1 MKFLRLSLFIFV
13 VFIFLTSFANAQT
26 NDIVEVNLFYSPTCS
41 HCTAE
46 RTFFDNMQKKY
57 KELVVNRYDITN
69 TNNVEKLKEYYS
81 RYNVSKQEFGMV
93 PITFINNEYFLGF
106 DNTTKLNLE
115 SRIGKFIE
123 ECRTQTI
130 QNNCDQKTQLEGVSK
145 KDQIKIP
152 FFGIINVGGVHPF
165 LLSAIF
171 GFLDGF
177 NACALM
183 ALAFLLAVLVGTG
196 NRKRVLIIGGTFVF
210 VSGFVYFMFIS
221 AWLNLFM
228 FIGYIKIA
236 SIIVSLLVI
245 FFGITLLRE
254 YIVKIVCKVCDTPA
268 NKKESLLTKFQR
280 KIFSKMSQVGKDSV
294 SIWVA
299 IPIVAA
305 LAAGVNTIELFCS
318 LGFPM
323 AYTKILTSYNLSSIT
338 YYLYILVY
346 IFFYVLD
353 QLVILLIALFSL
365 KIKMISENNI
375 RIVKLISGIFLLILG
390 IIILINPGIIS
401 SI

>member
-1 MKFLRLSLFIFV
+1 MKFLRTFLF
-13 VFIFLTSFANAQT
+13 VFIFSLIFPIFSYAQT
-26 NDIVEVNLFYSPTCS
+26 NKVEVDLFYSPTCS

-46 RTFFDNMQKKY
+46 RKFFDEIQPKFP
-57 KELVVNRYDITN
+57 ELVVNRYDITKQE
-69 TNNVEKLKEYYS
+69 NVDKLSEYYKK
-81 RYNVSKQEFGMV
+81 YNVSNQEYGMV

-106 DNTTKLNLE
+106 DKDTAINLE
-115 SRIGKFIE
+115 SKIAKYIA
-123 ECRTQTI
+123 ECKKPVI
-130 QNNCDQKTQLEGVSK
+130 DQKCDEQLDGISK
-145 KDQIKIP
+145 KEQIKIP
-152 FFGIINVGGVHPF
+152 LLGTISVSGIHPF
-165 LLSAIF
+165 LLSSIF

-196 NRKRVLIIGGTFVF
+196 DRKRVLIIGGTFVF
-210 VSGFVYFMFIS
+210 VSGLVYFMFIS

-228 FIGYIKIA
+228 FISYIKIA
-236 SIIVSLLVI
+236 SIIIALLVM
-245 FFGITLLRE
+245 FFGFTLLRE
-254 YIVKIVCKVCDTPA
+254 YFVKIVCKICDTPE
-268 NKKESLLTKFQR
+268 NKKESLITKLQR
-280 KIFSKMSQVGKDSV
+280 KIFSKMSSVGKSSV

-299 IPIVAA
+299 IPIVAM

-323 AYTKILTSYNLSSIT
+323 AYTKILTTYNLQPLT

-353 QLVILLIALFSL
+353 QLVILFIALYSL
-365 KIKMISENNI
+365 KITMISEKNLG
-375 RIVKLISGIFLLILG
+375 IVKLISGIFLIVLG

-401 SI
+401 SIN

>member
-1 MKFLRLSLFIFV
+1 MKFLRTFLF
-13 VFIFLTSFANAQT
+13 VFIFSLIFPIFSYAQT
-26 NDIVEVNLFYSPTCS
+26 NKVEVDLFYSPTCS

-46 RTFFDNMQKKY
+46 RKFFDEIQPKFP
-57 KELVVNRYDITN
+57 ELVVNRYDITKQE
-69 TNNVEKLKEYYS
+69 NVEKLEEYYKK
-81 RYNVSKQEFGMV
+81 YNVSNQEYGMV

-106 DNTTKLNLE
+106 DKDTAINLE
-115 SRIGKFIE
+115 SKITKYVA
-123 ECRTQTI
+123 ECKKPVI
-130 QNNCDQKTQLEGVSK
+130 DQKCDKQLDGISK
-145 KDQIKIP
+145 KEQIKIP
-152 FFGIINVGGVHPF
+152 LLGTISVSGIHPF
-165 LLSAIF
+165 LLSSIF

-196 NRKRVLIIGGTFVF
+196 DRKRVLIIGGTFVF
-210 VSGFVYFMFIS
+210 VSGLVYFMFIS

-228 FIGYIKIA
+228 FISYIKIA
-236 SIIVSLLVI
+236 SIIIALLVM
-245 FFGITLLRE
+245 FFGFTLLRE
-254 YIVKIVCKVCDTPA
+254 YIVKIVCKICDTPE
-268 NKKESLLTKFQR
+268 NKKESLITKLQR
-280 KIFSKMSQVGKDSV
+280 KIFSKMSAVGKSSV

-299 IPIVAA
+299 IPIVAM

-323 AYTKILTSYNLSSIT
+323 AYTKILTTYNLPPLT

-353 QLVILLIALFSL
+353 QLVILFIALYSL
-365 KIKMISENNI
+365 KITVISEKNLG
-375 RIVKLISGIFLLILG
+375 IVKLISGIFLIVLG

-401 SI
+401 SIN

>member
-1 MKFLRLSLFIFV
+1 MKFLKTFLFLLSIL
-13 VFIFLTSFANAQT
+13 FANFSYAQE
-26 NDIVEVNLFYSPTCS
+26 NKIIVDFFYSPTCS

-46 RTFFDNMQKKY
+46 RKFFDEMQPIFP
-57 KELVVNRYDITN
+57 ELVVNRYNITEKEN
-69 TNNVEKLKEYYS
+69 IDKLKEYYKN
-81 RYNVSKQEFGMV
+81 YNVSEQEYGLV
-93 PITFINNEYFLGF
+93 PITFINDEHFVGF
-106 DNTTKLNLE
+106 DKTIKANLE
-115 SRIGKFIE
+115 SKITKYSA
-123 ECRTQTI
+123 ECKKPI
-130 QNNCDQKTQLEGVSK
+130 IDQKCDEQLEGVSK
-145 KDQIKIP
+145 KEQIKIP
-152 FFGIINVGGVHPF
+152 LLGTINVSGIHPF
-165 LLSAIF
+165 LLSSIF

-196 NRKRVLIIGGTFVF
+196 DRKRILIIGGTFVL
-210 VSGFVYFMFIS
+210 VSGIVYFMFIS

-228 FIGYIKIA
+228 FLSYIKFLSFIIA
-236 SIIVSLLVI
+236 LLVI
-245 FFGITLLRE
+245 FFGVTLLRE
-254 YIVKIVCKVCDTPA
+254 YIVKIVCKICDTPE
-268 NKKESLLTKFQR
+268 NKKESLITKLQR
-280 KIFSKMSQVGKDSV
+280 KIFAKMSAVGKSSV

-299 IPIVAA
+299 IPIVSM

-323 AYTKILTSYNLSSIT
+323 AYTKILTTYNLSPIA

-353 QLVILLIALFSL
+353 QLVILFIALFSL
-365 KIKMISENNI
+365 KITMISERGI